1 MHVYLFQN
9 SCDNCLLP
17 ALKAKR
23 TSKTKFRIRIRHNHI
38 HMPDTGGGV
47 GFDVAPSPEGLQR
60 PLRLRSPEVAST
72 TRFEDKDRRRSDAK
86 NWEARAR
93 SRL

>member
-9 SCDNCLLP
+9 SCDKCLLP
-17 ALKAKR
+17 ELKAKR
-23 TSKTKFRIRIRHNHI
+23 TSKTKFPIALHNHMQDI
-38 HMPDTGGGV
+38 GAGV
-47 GFDVAPSPEGLQR
+47 GFDVAPSPGASRGPCGFDL
-60 PLRLRSPEVAST
+60 LRLPVRLVSR
-72 TRFEDKDRRRSDAK
+72 TRTRRSDAK